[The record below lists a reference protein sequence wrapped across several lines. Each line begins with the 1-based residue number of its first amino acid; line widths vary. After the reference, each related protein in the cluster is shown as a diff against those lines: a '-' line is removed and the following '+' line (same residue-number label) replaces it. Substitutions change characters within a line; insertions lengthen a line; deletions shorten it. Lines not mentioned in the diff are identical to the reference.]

1 MKAEGLSAGFD
12 GIGLSVPGRVDT
24 VARRVLFA
32 PALGRPPFDMQRAL
46 EAVTGLRVR
55 IENEA
60 NRRRYDHRWSAHP
73 GTPRYGRRIGSRSS

>member
-60 NRRRYDHRWSAHP
+60 NLCAFGKTWF
-73 GTPRYGRRIGSRSS
+73 GIF